1 MLIIKAEYTVCSA
14 LNLRKKIKQGRTQ
27 MSRKRKDIFIIAAVL
42 CVISLIIMCVT
53 LLFEKHNFQQNTFI
67 PPLFEE
73 KAICGTPSDI
83 NRDDW
88 RQFDAQVYKFSICT
102 SITVVGKKADIWLTN
117 PQENLVWIK
126 MRVLDESGNKLGE
139 TGLLRPGE
147 YVQAV
152 SFDEVPKDNT
162 NIVLKLMA
170 YEPETYY
177 STGSVQIN
185 TTISVGNVDVTLSE
199 D

>member
-1 MLIIKAEYTVCSA
+1 
-14 LNLRKKIKQGRTQ
+14 
-27 MSRKRKDIFIIAAVL
+27 MSRKRKGIFIIAAVV

-53 LLFEKHNFQQNTFI
+53 LLFKKHNFQQNTFI

-102 SITVVGKKADIWLTN
+102 SITVVEKKADIWLTN
-117 PQENLVWIK
+117 PQENSVWIK
-126 MRVLDESGNKLGE
+126 MRILDESGNKLSE

-152 SFDEVPKDNT
+152 YFDEVPENNT
-162 NIVLKLMA
+162 DIVLKLMA

-177 STGSVQIN
+177 SAGSVQIN
-185 TTISVGNVDVTLSE
+185 TTIKVENMKGTFSKD
-199 D
+199 

>member
-1 MLIIKAEYTVCSA
+1 
-14 LNLRKKIKQGRTQ
+14 
-27 MSRKRKDIFIIAAVL
+27 
-42 CVISLIIMCVT
+42 MCAT
-53 LLFEKHNFQQNTFI
+53 LLFEKHSFQQNTFI

-73 KAICGTPSDI
+73 KTVCGTPGDI

-102 SITVVGKKADIWLTN
+102 SVTVVGKKADIWLTN
-117 PQENLVWIK
+117 PQENSVWIK
-126 MRVLDESGNKLGE
+126 MRVLDETGNKLGE

-147 YVQAV
+147 YVRAV

-177 STGSVQIN
+177 SAGSVQIS